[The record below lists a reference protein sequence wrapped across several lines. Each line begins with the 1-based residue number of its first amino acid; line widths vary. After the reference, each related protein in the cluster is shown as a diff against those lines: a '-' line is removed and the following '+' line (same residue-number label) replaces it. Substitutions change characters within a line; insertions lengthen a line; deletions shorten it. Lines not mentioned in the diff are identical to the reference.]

1 MQGARWEE
9 KMSLATHDIN
19 EVEKRMRASIDALK
33 REFSGLRTGRASAN
47 LLDPVH
53 VMVYGSRMPLNQVAT
68 VSVPEPRMISVQV
81 WDRSNVQAVDKG
93 IREANLGLNP
103 IMDGQILRLP
113 IPSLTAD
120 RRQELVKLAH
130 KYAEQAKVA
139 IRNARREAMDLL
151 EKLEKDGKMSQ
162 DDHRGNSEKVQELTD
177 RLIKEV
183 DATLVTKE
191 AEIQKV

>member
-1 MQGARWEE
+1 
-9 KMSLATHDIN
+9 MSLAGHDIK
-19 EVEKRMRASIDALK
+19 EIEKRMRASIDALK
-33 REFSGLRTGRASAN
+33 RELSGLRTGRASAN
-47 LLDPVH
+47 LLDPVQ

-68 VSVPEPRMISVQV
+68 VSVPEPRMITVQV
-81 WDRSNVQAVDKG
+81 WDRSNVIAVDKA

-103 IMDGQILRLP
+103 ITDGQILRLP

-130 KYAEQAKVA
+130 KYAEQAKVS
-139 IRNARREAMDLL
+139 IRNVRREAMDALK
-151 EKLEKDGKMSQ
+151 KLEKDGKMSQ
-162 DDHRGNSEKVQELTD
+162 DDHRGHSDKVQELTD
-177 RLIKEV
+177 RLIKEI

>member
-1 MQGARWEE
+1 
-9 KMSLATHDIN
+9 MSLATHDIK
-19 EVEKRMRASIDALK
+19 EIEKRMRASIEAFK
-33 REFSGLRTGRASAN
+33 RELSGLRTGRASVN

-81 WDRSNVQAVDKG
+81 WDRSNVTAVDKA

-103 IMDGQILRLP
+103 IVDGQILRLP
-113 IPSLTAD
+113 IPALTAE

-130 KYAEQAKVA
+130 KYAEQARIA
-139 IRNARREAMDLL
+139 IRNVRREAMDLL
-151 EKLEKDGKMSQ
+151 KKLEKDGKMSQ
-162 DDHRGNSEKVQELTD
+162 DDHRSQADKVQELTD
-177 RLIKEV
+177 RIIKEV

>member
-1 MQGARWEE
+1 
-9 KMSLATHDIN
+9 MSLAGYDIK
-19 EVEKRMRASIDALK
+19 EIETKMRASIDALK
-33 REFSGLRTGRASAN
+33 REFTGLRTGRAHAN

-103 IMDGQILRLP
+103 IMDGQVLRLP
-113 IPSLTAD
+113 IPALTTD
-120 RRQELVKLAH
+120 RRNELVKLAH
-130 KYAEQAKVA
+130 KYAEQCKIA
-139 IRNARREAMDLL
+139 IRNVRRDAMDLL
-151 EKLEKDGKMSQ
+151 KKLEKDGKMSQ

-177 RLIKEV
+177 KLIKEV
-183 DATLVTKE
+183 DSTVVTKE

>member
-1 MQGARWEE
+1 
-9 KMSLATHDIN
+9 MSMTAYNIKD
-19 EVEKRMRASIDALK
+19 VEARMRASIDALK

-47 LLDPVH
+47 LLDPVQ

-81 WDRSNVQAVDKG
+81 WDRSNVTAVDKA

-103 IMDGQILRLP
+103 IMDGQVLRLP
-113 IPSLTAD
+113 IPALTAD

-130 KYAEQAKVA
+130 KYAEQCKVA
-139 IRNARREAMDLL
+139 VRNVRREAMDLL
-151 EKLEKDGKMSQ
+151 KKLEKDGKMSQ
-162 DDHRGNSEKVQELTD
+162 DEHRGNSEKVQELTD
-177 RLIKEV
+177 KLIKEV
-183 DATLVTKE
+183 DTTLATKE